1 MKESEKIKAELD
13 AANKEWLALSKEWLA
28 LSKSIKNLEGLF
40 VDAVAVELGLM
51 VDEAYR
57 VTQYGK
63 TELGLYGW
71 STMYYDEVRH
81 FFHRIKLDGSASKN
95 TFYAVP
101 GAKIE
106 KA

>member
-1 MKESEKIKAELD
+1 MKSEEIKAKLD
-13 AANKEWLALSKEWLA
+13 AANKECIAF
-28 LSKSIKNLEGLF
+28 SKSIKDLEGLF
-40 VDAVAVELGLM
+40 VDAVAAELGLRIG
-51 VDEAYR
+51 DAYR

-81 FFHRIKLDGSASKN
+81 FFHRVKLDGTASKN

>member
-13 AANKEWLALSKEWLA
+13 AANKEWLA

>member
-13 AANKEWLALSKEWLA
+13 AANKEWLA

-71 STMYYDEVRH
+71 STMHYDEVRH

>member
-13 AANKEWLALSKEWLA
+13 AANKEWLA

-71 STMYYDEVRH
+71 STMYYYEVRH

>member
-13 AANKEWLALSKEWLA
+13 AANKEWLVMNKR
-28 LSKSIKNLEGLF
+28 IKNLECLLADT
-40 VDAVAVELGLM
+40 VSAELGLH
-51 VDEAYR
+51 VGDAYN

-63 TELGLYGW
+63 TELGIYGW

-81 FFHRIKLDGSASKN
+81 FFHKIKLDGTASKN
-95 TFYAVP
+95 TFYAIP
-101 GAKIE
+101 TAKIE